1 MEIDIEKIIANM
13 PKDVILNIMRNN
25 VEKNCETMFKLSYN
39 WRKQHK
45 ATNEKID
52 FAYYMFQQHLANM
65 RAILELSNG
74 IEIYSNH
81 PETKVIE
88 PTTIISIVRSVY
100 ERMFI
105 FHCIYV
111 LPETEIEQDILFYLW
126 IIKGLKNRQVGYIP
140 QEFNEKKEREGDE
153 INKIIDKIKDYSN
166 RLNIIQEAKDKI
178 IGYAKNK
185 SLTPKGYKYIKN
197 ANHVIIDFE
206 EISLS
211 KASIE
216 LMGENFPPI
225 YNYFS
230 MHSHPSYLGTLQFS
244 QLFDKEVNKDF
255 MRTLIVS
262 IALFQGKIISDFVNS
277 VEGVKEIFETLPK
290 EEQENC
296 RLNNQI
302 VQSFKKS
309 NEEEQEDS

>member
-13 PKDVILNIMRNN
+13 PKILNIMRNN

-126 IIKGLKNRQVGYIP
+126 IIKGLKNRQKGYVP
-140 QEFNEKKEREGDE
+140 QEFKEKKRKERAE
-153 INKIIDKIKDYSN
+153 INQLIAQIKDLSN
-166 RLNIIQEAKDKI
+166 RLNIIPDAINKI
-178 IGYAKNK
+178 VNSAIDK
-185 SLTPKGYKYIKN
+185 SLTPKGYKYIKDT
-197 ANHVIIDFE
+197 NHVIIDFK

-216 LMGENFPPI
+216 LMGEKFPPI

-230 MHSHPSYLGTLQFS
+230 MHTHPSYLGTLQFS

-255 MRTLIVS
+255 MQTLIVS

-296 RLNNQI
+296 RMNNQI
-302 VQSFKKS
+302 FQSLKES
-309 NEEEQEDS
+309 NEVEQEDS

>member
-126 IIKGLKNRQVGYIP
+126 IIKGLKNRQVGYVP
-140 QEFNEKKEREGDE
+140 QEFKEKKRKERAE
-153 INKIIDKIKDYSN
+153 INQLIAQIKDLSN
-166 RLNIIQEAKDKI
+166 RLNIIPDAINKI
-178 IGYAKNK
+178 VDSAIDK
-185 SLTPKGYKYIKN
+185 SLTPKGYKYIKD
-197 ANHVIIDFE
+197 ANHVIIDFK

-230 MHSHPSYLGTLQFS
+230 MHTHSSYLGTLQFS

-255 MRTLIVS
+255 MQTLIVS

-296 RLNNQI
+296 RMNNQI
-302 VQSFKKS
+302 FLSFKKS